1 MAAPPAM
8 RRAARGAP
16 SALSIFLRG
25 LLFGLLAC
33 GVAWGIGFAWFFH
46 DALRPAGPAPTADGI
61 VALTGG
67 QGRIE
72 ASLDLL
78 MQGHGRQLLISGV
91 DAHATVAA
99 VAARV
104 QVPVSWDV
112 WSRVTL
118 GRRATSTIGNAD
130 ETADWARAHA
140 IRSLIVVTA
149 GYHIRR
155 AMMEIGR
162 TLPDVTLYPCPILP
176 PALRHPW
183 RAASI
188 RLMATEYDKWI
199 MASLGLARD
208 MNGQPKA

>member
-1 MAAPPAM
+1 M

-16 SALSIFLRG
+16 SAPAIFLRG
-25 LLFGLLAC
+25 LLCGLLVC
-33 GVAWGIGFAWFFH
+33 GAAWGIGFAWFFH
-46 DALRPAGPAPTADGI
+46 DALRPAGPLPTADGI

-72 ASLDLL
+72 ASLELL

-99 VAARV
+99 VAARM
-104 QVPVSWDV
+104 QAPLPQDIRA
-112 WSRVTL
+112 RVTL

-183 RAASI
+183 RAASL
-188 RLMATEYDKWI
+188 RLMATEYDKWL

-208 MNGQPKA
+208 MGRQTQTKA